1 MLTGG
6 TTKGRIMADD
16 TFSSEERA
24 AMKEYAQEKK
34 GRAGKGPKAGKV
46 DGLQAVLD
54 KIAGMGDADRA
65 IAERVHAL
73 IMAAVP
79 DLEPR
84 TWYGS
89 PAYAKGGKVIC
100 FFQESGKFTTRYC
113 TLGFS
118 DSAALDDGSMW
129 PTAYG
134 ILTVTS
140 AEEQRITELV
150 TRAAAE

>member
-1 MLTGG
+1 
-6 TTKGRIMADD
+6 MADD
-16 TFSSEERA
+16 TFSPEERA

-34 GRAGKGPKAGKV
+34 ARAGKGPKAGKV

-54 KIAGMGDADRA
+54 KIASMGDADRA
-65 IAERVHAL
+65 IAERVHAV

-79 DLEPR
+79 DFEPK

-89 PAYAKGGKVIC
+89 PAYAIDGKVIC
-100 FFQESGKFTTRYC
+100 FFQESGKFKTRYC

-129 PTAYG
+129 P
-134 ILTVTS
+134 S
-140 AEEQRITELV
+140 AFAIVSVSAADEKRISELV

>member
-1 MLTGG
+1 
-6 TTKGRIMADD
+6 MADD
-16 TFSSEERA
+16 TFSPEERA
-24 AMKEYAQEKK
+24 AIKEYAQEKK

-54 KIAGMGDADRA
+54 KIATLDGTDRA
-65 IAERVHAL
+65 IAERVHAV

-79 DLEPR
+79 AFEPR

-89 PAYAKGGKVIC
+89 PAYALGGKVVC
-100 FFQESGKFTTRYC
+100 FFQESAKFKTRYC

-118 DSAALDDGSMW
+118 DSAALDDGNMW

-134 ILTVTS
+134 ILAMTPA
-140 AEEQRITELV
+140 AEKRIAELV
-150 TRAAAE
+150 TRAAVE

>member
-1 MLTGG
+1 
-6 TTKGRIMADD
+6 MADD
-16 TFSSEERA
+16 TFSPEERA

-54 KIAGMGDADRA
+54 KIASMDDADRS
-65 IAERVHAL
+65 IAERVHAV

-79 DLEPR
+79 DFEPK

-89 PAYAKGGKVIC
+89 PAYAKNGKVIC
-100 FFQESGKFTTRYC
+100 FFQESGKFKTRYC

-118 DSAALDDGSMW
+118 DSAALDDGTMW
-129 PTAYG
+129 PTGFA
-134 ILTVTS
+134 ILSMT
-140 AEEQRITELV
+140 AADEKRITELV
-150 TRAAAE
+150 ARAAAE

>member
-1 MLTGG
+1 
-6 TTKGRIMADD
+6 MADD
-16 TFSSEERA
+16 TFSPEERA

-54 KIAGMGDADRA
+54 KIASMDHADRS
-65 IAERVHAL
+65 IAERVHAV

-79 DLEPR
+79 DFEPK

-89 PAYAKGGKVIC
+89 PAYAKNGKVIC
-100 FFQESGKFTTRYC
+100 FFQESGKFKTRYC

-118 DSAALDDGSMW
+118 DSAALDDGTMW
-129 PTAYG
+129 PTGFA
-134 ILTVTS
+134 ILSIT
-140 AEEQRITELV
+140 AADEKRITELV

>member
-1 MLTGG
+1 
-6 TTKGRIMADD
+6 MADD
-16 TFSSEERA
+16 TFSPEERA

-54 KIAGMGDADRA
+54 KIASMGDSDRA
-65 IAERVHAL
+65 IAERVHGV

-79 DLEPR
+79 TFEPK

-89 PAYAKGGKVIC
+89 PAYALDGKVIC
-100 FFQESGKFTTRYC
+100 FFQESGKFKTRYC

-118 DSAALDDGSMW
+118 DSAALDDGGMW

-134 ILTVTS
+134 ILTLS
-140 AEEQRITELV
+140 GADERRITDLV
-150 TRAAAE
+150 TTAAQRNN